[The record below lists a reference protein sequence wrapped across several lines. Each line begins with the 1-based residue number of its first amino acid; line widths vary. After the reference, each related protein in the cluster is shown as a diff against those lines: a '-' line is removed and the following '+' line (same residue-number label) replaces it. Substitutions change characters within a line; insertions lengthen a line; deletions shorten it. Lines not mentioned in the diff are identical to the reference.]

1 MAQPD
6 SSRATQDTPAHH
18 PARLVQPA
26 FAGRAHAP
34 SAGAVLR
41 LRLRLILVC
50 INMTFQAHKRTH
62 TYPTT
67 DRQTY
72 MTKTASSL
80 AMIALAATTLFGAAG
95 LANAQEQVV
104 NLYSARHYATDEGM
118 YEAFTRTTGIKINRV
133 DADDAGIV
141 ARLKAEGAAS
151 PADVILLVDAARLA
165 SADAQGLFQPFKSKV
180 LDAAIP
186 AKLRAAATPEG
197 VTWTGFSTRAR
208 VIVYDPARVK
218 TADVDT
224 YEKLADPKLKG
235 LVCTRTGSHPYN
247 LSLFSTVVERL
258 GDAKG
263 EEWLKG
269 VVANMARAPKGGD
282 TDQIKAVASGE
293 CGVAL
298 TNSYYVARLIKSD
311 KVDDKAVMQKVKI
324 MFPNQATSGT
334 HVNIAGAAVAKHAK
348 NPANAIKFLEF
359 LASPFAQDY
368 FANGNN
374 EFPAAKGVSVSNPA
388 IAAMGGANFK
398 QENIPLG
405 VIAKN
410 QLKVQQMLDRVGYK

>member
-1 MAQPD
+1 M
-6 SSRATQDTPAHH
+6 S
-18 PARLVQPA
+18 
-26 FAGRAHAP
+26 
-34 SAGAVLR
+34 
-41 LRLRLILVC
+41 
-50 INMTFQAHKRTH
+50 K
-62 TYPTT
+62 TT
-67 DRQTY
+67 
-72 MTKTASSL
+72 SSL
-80 AMIALAATTLFGAAG
+80 AALTLAATTLFGAASTA
-95 LANAQEQVV
+95 LAQEQVI
-104 NLYSARHYATDEGM
+104 NLYSARHYQTDEGM

-151 PADVILLVDAARLA
+151 PADVILLVDAARLS

-186 AKLRAAATPEG
+186 ANLRAPSTYEG

-218 TADVDT
+218 ASDVDT

-235 LVCTRTGSHPYN
+235 LVCTRSGSHPYN

-311 KVDDKAVMQKVKI
+311 KADDKAVMQKVKV

-348 NPANAIKFLEF
+348 NPANAVKFMEF
-359 LASPFAQDY
+359 LSSAFAQDY

-374 EFPAAKGVSVSNPA
+374 EFPAAKGVTASNPA
-388 IAAMGGANFK
+388 IVAMGGASFK
-398 QENIPLG
+398 PETIPLA
-405 VIAKN
+405 VVAKN
-410 QLKVQQMLDRVGYK
+410 QVKVQQMLDRVGYK

>member
-1 MAQPD
+1 M
-6 SSRATQDTPAHH
+6 
-18 PARLVQPA
+18 
-26 FAGRAHAP
+26 F
-34 SAGAVLR
+34 
-41 LRLRLILVC
+41 
-50 INMTFQAHKRTH
+50 
-62 TYPTT
+62 
-67 DRQTY
+67 
-72 MTKTASSL
+72 KTASSL
-80 AMIALAATTLFGAAG
+80 AAAARAATTLFGALGTAS
-95 LANAQEQVV
+95 AQEQVV
-104 NLYSARHYATDEGM
+104 NLYSARHYQTDEGM
-118 YEAFTRTTGIKINRV
+118 YEAFTRTTGIRINRV
-133 DADDAGIV
+133 DADDAGIL

-165 SADAQGLFQPFKSKV
+165 SADAQGLFRPVKSKV

-186 AKLRAAATPEG
+186 ANLRAAPTAEG

-218 TADVDT
+218 AADVDS

-235 LVCTRTGSHPYN
+235 LVCTRSGSHPYN

-293 CGVAL
+293 CGVAI

-311 KVDDKAVMQKVKI
+311 KADDKAVMQKVKV

-334 HVNIAGAAVAKHAK
+334 HVNIAGAAVAKNAK
-348 NPANAIKFLEF
+348 NPANAVKFLEF
-359 LASPFAQDY
+359 LSSPFAQDY

-374 EFPAAKGVSVSNPA
+374 EFPAARGVTASNPA
-388 IAAMGGANFK
+388 IVAMGGASFK
-398 QENIPLG
+398 PETIPLG
-405 VIAKN
+405 VVAKN